1 MGALTLAAL
10 FTVLAVALLM
20 WCIWAL
26 LQPSIKR
33 QQSHS
38 PSLRQPPAPPSSSS
52 TTPRVELAPKLPARP
67 VAPAS
72 PAPSL
77 VNALQAEV
85 TYTKAD
91 GSTSVRRLTLYSFN
105 RKDEIPYSL
114 NARQEG
120 QQLTKQFL
128 IERISKLVLVDDP
141 SVSITAVEELRAWI
155 PLRIREKGE
164 APVRQRSR
172 VEPVASPAP
181 PLPPPPPPQAP
192 SASPAQVAPVVPDP
206 PAPPTLA
213 SLLPTGAKGF
223 AVFDLETTG
232 TANSSRIVEIAVV
245 KLDAQ
250 GRITEEWETLV
261 NPGVS
266 IPNAHI
272 HGLSD
277 RHVADAPPFDQIAG
291 LLAAKLDGHVLVAHN
306 LRAFD
311 LPILR
316 AHYEAIE
323 GVVIQLADGVDTM
336 PRSGARKLKD
346 VCAQCG
352 VDLADSDAHSA
363 IGDTR
368 ALARAFREG
377 MAHVS
382 AASACV
388 VVTSNALLSAPAP
401 TVTRGMVASPRPTSK
416 WEPLQWTL
424 ERDQTFAASG
434 PKSTRADTP
443 IRKGRDALVELGL
456 IYRKVNS
463 IPKRNPPAF
472 LLTTSLALDNTK
484 MRDARM
490 SGLPVL
496 LLSDIRAAR
505 LGSTVRAWRWRGDEA

>member
-1 MGALTLAAL
+1 M
-10 FTVLAVALLM
+10 V
-20 WCIWAL
+20 
-26 LQPSIKR
+26 
-33 QQSHS
+33 H
-38 PSLRQPPAPPSSSS
+38 
-52 TTPRVELAPKLPARP
+52 
-67 VAPAS
+67 
-72 PAPSL
+72 
-77 VNALQAEV
+77 ALQADV
-85 TYTKAD
+85 TYSKAD

-105 RKDEIPYSL
+105 RQDEIPYSL

-120 QQLTKQFL
+120 QQLTKRFL
-128 IERISKLVLVDDP
+128 IERISKLVLIDDP

-164 APVRQRSR
+164 APVTQRSR
-172 VEPVASPAP
+172 PEPVAP
-181 PLPPPPPPQAP
+181 PTPPPPPPPQAP
-192 SASPAQVAPVVPDP
+192 PAQVAPVVPLP

-213 SLLPTGAKGF
+213 SLLPAGAKGF

-232 TANSSRIVEIAVV
+232 TAHSSRIVEIAVV

-261 NPGVS
+261 NPGVP

-272 HGLSD
+272 HGVPD
-277 RHVADAPPFDQIAG
+277 VHVADAPLFDQIAG
-291 LLAAKLDGHVLVAHN
+291 LLAAKLDGYVLVAHN

-323 GVVIQLADGVDTM
+323 GVVIQLGDGVDTM
-336 PRSGARKLKD
+336 PRSGPRKLKD

-352 VDLADSDAHSA
+352 VVLADADAHSA

-401 TVTRGMVASPRPTSK
+401 TVTRGMVASPLPTSK
-416 WEPLQWTL
+416 WESLLWTL
-424 ERDQTFAASG
+424 ERDQTFASSG

-443 IRKGRDALVELGL
+443 IRTGRDVLVQLGL
-456 IYRKVNS
+456 TYKSVNS
-463 IPKRNPPAF
+463 IPKRNQPDFCSPRVSSSTTQKCVMHAPAVCRWCCSAISPQPGWDQSCGPGVGEVTRPSGRWCQLF
-472 LLTTSLALDNTK
+472 RASHASPSPSLS
-484 MRDARM
+484 R
-490 SGLPVL
+490 
-496 LLSDIRAAR
+496 
-505 LGSTVRAWRWRGDEA
+505 